1 MAERRMFAK
10 TIIDSDAF
18 LDMPLSAQSLYFHLA
33 MRADDDGFID
43 NPKKIQR
50 MIGASEDDCKILIAK
65 KFVLVFD
72 TGVIVIRHW
81 KLHNCIQKDR
91 YKPTI
96 YQSERNALE
105 TEASGMYTQ
114 CIHDVSNVDT
124 QDRLVKDRLVKD
136 RLVKDRLELGEESVE
151 ISPAAREDY
160 MYADA
165 YPQAEPQKVERQ
177 KNDYKAIVDL
187 YNSICISLPKV
198 TAMSDNRQKAIAAR
212 LKTYTVDQFREMFA
226 KAENSAFL
234 KGSNNRNW
242 TANFDWLVKD
252 ANFAKVLDG
261 NYDNTIGTVATGNE
275 TNKTTPCKTTTSKTT
290 QEFETN
296 SFDVDELYNMAL
308 QKSYKELGLS

>member
-1 MAERRMFAK
+1 MAEHSFD
-10 TIIDSDAF
+10 IDLAQEFGVNAAILFKNICFWIDKNRANGTNIFDGDCWTYNSKRAF
-18 LDMPLSAQSLYFHLA
+18 SELFPYMSERQVGSALQKLIEA
-33 MRADDDGFID
+33 
-43 NPKKIQR
+43 R
-50 MIGASEDDCKILIAK
+50 MIKTGNYNEDKRDKTTWYALDIN
-65 KFVLVFD
+65 
-72 TGVIVIRHW
+72 GVCMVQKCQTHLT
-81 KLHNCIQKDR
+81 KSHNGNG
-91 YKPTI
+91 
-96 YQSERNALE
+96 E
-105 TEASGMYTQ
+105 
-114 CIHDVSNVDT
+114 NVRPLPYNKHTDINT
-124 QDRLVKDRLVKD
+124 DINTD
-136 RLVKDRLELGEESVE
+136 
-151 ISPAAREDY
+151 ITYNPPAAREDY

-177 KNDYKAIVDL
+177 KNDYKAIIDL

-261 NYDNTIGTVATGNE
+261 NYDNTIGTVATGNQ
-275 TNKTTPCKTTTSKTT
+275 TSKTTPCKTTTSKTT

>member
-33 MRADDDGFID
+33 MRADDDGFIN

-50 MIGASEDDCKILIAK
+50 MIGASEDDCKLLIAK

-81 KLHNCIQKDR
+81 KLHNYIQKDR

-96 YQSERNALE
+96 YQSERNALK
-105 TEASGMYTQ
+105 TEANGMYTQ
-114 CIHDVSNVDT
+114 CIHDVSNMDT
-124 QDRLVKDRLVKD
+124 QDRLELGE
-136 RLVKDRLELGEESVE
+136 DRLELGEESIE
-151 ISPAAREDY
+151 ISPTTCEDY

-165 YPQAEPQKVERQ
+165 YPQADQPK
-177 KNDYKAIVDL
+177 KARPKINYQEIADM
-187 YNSICISLPKV
+187 YNAICISLPRM
-198 TAMSDNRQKAIAAR
+198 TTLSDKRKEAIAAR
-212 LKTYTVDQFREMFA
+212 LKHYTVDQFREMFT

-261 NYDNTIGTVATGNE
+261 NYDNTIGTTTTGNQ
-275 TNKTTPCKTTTSKTT
+275 TSKTTTSKTTTNKTT

-296 SFDVDELYNMAL
+296 SFDIDELYNMAL

>member
-1 MAERRMFAK
+1 MPEHSFDIDLAQEFGVNAAILFKNICFWIDKNRANGTNIFDGDCWTYNSKRAFSELFPYMSERQVGSALQK
-10 TIIDSDAF
+10 LIDA
-18 LDMPLSAQSLYFHLA
+18 
-33 MRADDDGFID
+33 
-43 NPKKIQR
+43 R
-50 MIGASEDDCKILIAK
+50 MIKTGNYNEDKRDKTTWYALDINGVCMVQKCKTHLTK
-65 KFVLVFD
+65 SYN
-72 TGVIVIRHW
+72 G
-81 KLHNCIQKDR
+81 NC
-91 YKPTI
+91 
-96 YQSERNALE
+96 E
-105 TEASGMYTQ
+105 
-114 CIHDVSNVDT
+114 NVRPLPYNKHTDINT
-124 QDRLVKDRLVKD
+124 DINTD
-136 RLVKDRLELGEESVE
+136 
-151 ISPAAREDY
+151 ITYNPPAAREDY

-177 KNDYKAIVDL
+177 KNDYKAIADL
-187 YNSICISLPKV
+187 YNSICVSLPKV

-261 NYDNTIGTVATGNE
+261 NYDNTIGTVATGNQ
-275 TNKTTPCKTTTSKTT
+275 TSKTTPCKTTTSKTT